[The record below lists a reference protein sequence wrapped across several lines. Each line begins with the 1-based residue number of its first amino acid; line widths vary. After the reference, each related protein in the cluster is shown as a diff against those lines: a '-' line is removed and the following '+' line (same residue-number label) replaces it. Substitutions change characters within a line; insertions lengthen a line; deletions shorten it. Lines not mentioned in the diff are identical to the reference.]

1 MFEVTI
7 YQKTNSRGIKNSPSG
22 FTTEFT
28 VKQGDTETLSQAV
41 SFDNCPAKYHNGYR
55 RGDNFIQAD
64 CILADIDNSHSDN
77 PTEWITEED
86 VAKLLC
92 NVAFYW
98 YPSRNDMKEKDG
110 KAPRPK
116 RHFIFP
122 IDTVTSAVEYTTLMK
137 WLIDTFPNLYFDKA
151 VKGAAQLNFGVE
163 NAKVYYIDG
172 EINLSDFMKSYKTDS
187 QHTDKEK
194 PKKKKSEKKSHSN
207 LIDIIPEGQRNNT
220 MLRFANCTLKRYG
233 ENDGLSYQVFLKE
246 SEKCSPPLEE
256 KELESIWDSA
266 LNFYYDV
273 ILPDKDYIP
282 PQQFSAF
289 QLQVT
294 DKNSYA
300 DLLSVDKDYRRLNIA
315 TCKLFL
321 KAYGITIQLND
332 MSTRK
337 EITGLP
343 SRFNL
348 EDSENLLETLLAD
361 TVQLNSY
368 KINRNLPIP
377 NLLNVIA
384 NENHYHPVIKL
395 LNEEPW
401 DNTDRLTELYEIM
414 GITNSFYKT
423 LIEKWL
429 IQTIAVLYNDVNNA
443 FSPEN
448 VLVLQGE
455 QGIGK
460 TQLFRHL
467 AIKNEFFLDGAVLD
481 MRNKD
486 TLMAATRVWICE
498 LGEIDSTTTKKQ
510 SALKG
515 FLSKQI
521 DSIRD
526 VYARSPKHRVRR
538 TSFCGTVNPKEYLT
552 DETGNRRFWT
562 IPITKIDL
570 EKVFDKNPEWYTQLW
585 RQIQVEY
592 NRNPK
597 GYLLTQEEQA
607 TVSLCNK
614 EFETLVAGEDE
625 FMTMFDTN
633 CEISKWKNLYTAAQI
648 ADVINS
654 KYTGVNVSS
663 INVGKQ
669 LIPKINQRLGV
680 EILTKK
686 TNGSKF
692 YYLPPLSDENA
703 PKSLPPYIAPPKKM
717 K

>member
-41 SFDNCPAKYHNGYR
+41 SFDNCPAKYQNGYR
-55 RGDNFIQAD
+55 KGDNFIKAD

-86 VAKLLC
+86 VAKILC

-98 YPSRNDMKEKDG
+98 YPSRHDMKEKDG

-122 IDTVTSAVEYTTLMK
+122 IDTVTSAVEYTALMK
-137 WLIDTFPNLYFDKA
+137 WLINTFPNLYFDKA

-172 EINLSDFMKSYKTDS
+172 EMNLSKFMEYYQTSSK
-187 QHTDKEK
+187 K
-194 PKKKKSEKKSHSN
+194 PVAPPKAKKKARKKSN
-207 LIDIIPEGQRNNT
+207 KNVNYIIPQGQRNNT
-220 MLRFANCTLKRYG
+220 MLKYAESTLTHYG
-233 ENDGLSYQVFLKE
+233 ENDGISYMEFIKE
-246 SEKCSPPLEE
+246 AEKCSPPLE
-256 KELESIWDSA
+256 KTELDSIWASA
-266 LNFYYDV
+266 LKYYNEKIRTDPNY
-273 ILPDKDYIP
+273 ILPEIYSP
-282 PQQFSAF
+282 F
-289 QLQVT
+289 QLEVA
-294 DKNSYA
+294 DKKALAQLRS
-300 DLLSVDKDYRRLNIA
+300 LDKPYLNIA
-315 TCKLFL
+315 NCVLFL
-321 KAYGITIQLND
+321 QAYGITIRLND

-337 EITGLP
+337 EIRGLP

-361 TVQLNSY
+361 TVKLNSF
-368 KINRNLPIP
+368 IIDRDIPIP
-377 NLLNVIA
+377 NLLNLIA
-384 NENHYHPVIKL
+384 NQNHYHPVIEL

-429 IQTIAVLYNDVNNA
+429 IQTIAVLYNNVDNA

-570 EKVFDKNPEWYTQLW
+570 EKVFDKNPEWYAQLW

-614 EFETLVAGEDE
+614 EFETLVTGEDE

-633 CEISKWKNLYTAAQI
+633 CEISQWKNPYTAAQI

-654 KYTGVNVSS
+654 KYTGVNLSS

-669 LIPKINQRLGV
+669 LIPKISQRLGV

-686 TNGSKF
+686 TKGSKF
-692 YYLPPLSDENA
+692 YYLPPLYDNND
-703 PKSLPPYIAPPKKM
+703 PKKLPPYIAPSKK
-717 K
+717 